1 MSYNAIEVSYIGTG
15 GEGNVETLRDFNTS
29 YAHDCM
35 NMVIIII
42 PESKTTMNLESDQ
55 ASDPFILA
63 FLLPL
68 RVRHSDCQ
76 ETSSLVD
83 KFITLAWFS

>member
-1 MSYNAIEVSYIGTG
+1 MMVIKVSYNAIEVSYIGTG

-42 PESKTTMNLESDQ
+42 PESQTTMCLEIDQ
-55 ASDPFILA
+55 ASEPIHVSFPTSIACSSFRLSKKNHHWY
-63 FLLPL
+63 L
-68 RVRHSDCQ
+68 R
-76 ETSSLVD
+76 
-83 KFITLAWFS
+83 